1 MKVSSAQ
8 MDRFSELMGSAAR
21 DPHAIRQRI
30 EMMELLLE
38 GMFALPGTKRR
49 VGLDSIIGL
58 IPVVGDIITA
68 AMGAYI
74 IWEARNLGMS
84 KFQLARMA
92 GHIGFDTLVGAVPI
106 LGDAFDF
113 LYRSNT
119 KNLRIIKKHLDKHH
133 PQTVVIEA

>member
-1 MKVSSAQ
+1 MKVNSAQ

>member
-1 MKVSSAQ
+1 
-8 MDRFSELMGSAAR
+8 
-21 DPHAIRQRI
+21 
-30 EMMELLLE
+30 MMELLLE